1 MSKVLIINGSP
12 RQNGNTATALK
23 EIAVALER
31 EGVEVETVCLGTKQV
46 RSCIACNKCFENGD
60 GKCVF
65 NDDIVNQINEKAKTA
80 DGFIIGSPVYYG
92 QPAGSVV
99 SAVQR
104 MLYSGSVNYQYKP
117 VANVVACRRGGAT
130 AAIQTMNM
138 PWLMVNCPIVSSQYW
153 NIAYGRR
160 EGEAAF
166 DGEGMQTMRTT
177 ARNMAWAL
185 RHLDRDDRPEKEQR
199 VATHFVR
206 EDLTADKK

>member
-12 RQNGNTATALK
+12 RHDGNTSIALK
-23 EIAVALER
+23 EIATTLEK
-31 EGVEVETVCLGTKQV
+31 EGVEVEIIRLGTSPV
-46 RSCIACNKCFENGD
+46 RSCIACNKCFERGE

-65 NDDIVNQINEKAKTA
+65 NDDIVNEINEKAKTA
-80 DGFIIGSPVYYG
+80 DGFVIGSPVYYG
-92 QPAGSVV
+92 QPAGNVV
-99 SAVQR
+99 STVQR

-117 VANVVACRRGGAT
+117 VANIAICRRGGAT

-160 EGEAAF
+160 EGESAF

-177 ARNMAWAL
+177 AHNMAWMI
-185 RHLDRDDRPEKEQR
+185 RHLDRTDKPEKEPR
-199 VATHFVR
+199 IATHFVR
-206 EDLTADKK
+206 EDLIG